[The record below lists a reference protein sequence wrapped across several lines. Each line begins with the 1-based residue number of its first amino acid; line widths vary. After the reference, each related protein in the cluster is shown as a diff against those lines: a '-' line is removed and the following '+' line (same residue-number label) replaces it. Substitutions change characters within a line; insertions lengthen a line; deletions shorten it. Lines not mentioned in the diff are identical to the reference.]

1 MSKPRYRW
9 WGYVRRVI
17 GAYPELLAELEDR
30 KRPSATASYGVGG
43 GGRGGTSDPT
53 GRSATRQLGAQEQKE
68 LEAVEAAIAH
78 TRRLPSGRER
88 LRIIELVCWRRTHTI
103 EGAARL
109 IPCGAATAKRYHVD
123 FVYCVAGY
131 MGLITRDDTAEP
143 KK

>member
-43 GGRGGTSDPT
+43 SGRGGASDPT

-78 TRRLPSGRER
+78 TRRLASGR
-88 LRIIELVCWRRTHTI
+88 
-103 EGAARL
+103 
-109 IPCGAATAKRYHVD
+109 
-123 FVYCVAGY
+123 
-131 MGLITRDDTAEP
+131 
-143 KK
+143 